1 MIDEAILRA
10 GSKTTIRYVDGILR
24 AWRAQGITTV
34 AAARGQ
40 GQLSGSNIL
49 ATERP
54 AAPQQP
60 AAASAQKDLF
70 NRNWAAMFDEEG

>member
-1 MIDEAILRA
+1 MIDEALLRA
-10 GSKTTIRYVDGILR
+10 GNKNTIRYVDGILR

-54 AAPQQP
+54 AAPQP
-60 AAASAQKDLF
+60 AASAQKDLF
-70 NRNWAAMFDEEG
+70 NRNWAALFDDEEG

>member
-1 MIDEAILRA
+1 MIEEALLRA
-10 GSKTTIRYVDGILR
+10 GNKTTIRYVDGILR

-54 AAPQQP
+54 APQQP
-60 AAASAQKDLF
+60 AAASAQQPLSSRD
-70 NRNWAAMFDEEG
+70 WMAMFDEEG